1 MSEPTIIVAG
11 LGRCGTSML
20 MQMLHR
26 GGVACVG
33 EWPAFEV
40 PEVRERVTPAFI
52 EASRGKAVKVL
63 DPHRVGL
70 PGDVRV
76 IWLDRDHRQQ
86 ARSHAKFL
94 ETMTGMRYD
103 RAGRRAL
110 AASLVR
116 DTHAAMGVIG
126 SRPVMRMRFEQ
137 VLADPRMA
145 AVWLG
150 EFTRAPGFDV
160 GAAARAVRPRG
171 PECAPDL
178 AMEMM
183 LMGAEHG

>member
-26 GGVACVG
+26 GGMDCIG
-33 EWPAFEV
+33 QWPDFEV

-86 ARSHAKFL
+86 ARSQAKFL
-94 ETMTGMRYD
+94 AAMAGIAVD
-103 RAGRRAL
+103 REGRRRM

-137 VLADPRMA
+137 VLADPLMA

-171 PECAPDL
+171 PACAPDL